1 MSFQDLFPIKFRILR
16 TIHNLS
22 TAQAAE
28 FFSFKSKGSIADLEF
43 MKAGPTLATLED
55 FSNFR

>member
-16 TIHNLS
+16 ITHGLS

-28 FFSFKSKGSIADLEF
+28 FFSFKNKGSI
-43 MKAGPTLATLED
+43 GD
-55 FSNFR
+55 F